1 MLRLQRSP
9 LRHQWPRSAISTSHK
24 LRVTFRSLAWR
35 GRICLPKDGALV
47 SLHRLVSTSTMTKAI
62 TSVIVV
68 ACNSAWL
75 FRRVLVRRHVLN
87 KWPISARSAYTPHMA
102 LRTVPKL
109 ARQSRSRHVM
119 VRTRVRERNK
129 RERSARNPSGDPC
142 QLPLLGVQPRLSRTR
157 RTRSVCRPEANSRM
171 NNFDPMIFT
180 LAVVVKSW
188 ACSGRNGVILL
199 RFRGHRCNVL
209 LCMLVHT

>member
-1 MLRLQRSP
+1 
-9 LRHQWPRSAISTSHK
+9 
-24 LRVTFRSLAWR
+24 
-35 GRICLPKDGALV
+35 
-47 SLHRLVSTSTMTKAI
+47 MTKAI

-75 FRRVLVRRHVLN
+75 FRRVPVRRHVLN
-87 KWPISARSAYTPHMA
+87 KWPISARSAYILHMA

-109 ARQSRSRHVM
+109 TRQSRSRHVM

-129 RERSARNPSGDPC
+129 RERRARNPSGDPC
-142 QLPLLGVQPRLSRTR
+142 QLPLLGVQPRLSRTPR
-157 RTRSVCRPEANSRM
+157 MRSVCRPEANSRM
-171 NNFDPMIFT
+171 NNFDPMTLT

-199 RFRGHRCNVL
+199 RFHGHRRARPCCNVL